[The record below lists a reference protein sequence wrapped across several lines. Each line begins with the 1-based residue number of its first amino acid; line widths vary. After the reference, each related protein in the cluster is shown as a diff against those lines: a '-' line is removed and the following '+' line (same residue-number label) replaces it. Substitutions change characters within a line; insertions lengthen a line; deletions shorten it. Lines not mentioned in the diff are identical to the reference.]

1 MKNIIIASGS
11 VMVLV
16 LSIYAGYL
24 WQQVW
29 YQRKKKQEYNAY
41 VLEKKQNWVE
51 SIVLIARALVAGQAN
66 ITECAIRIKV
76 LLDNVY
82 EGECP
87 KLEFRAIYELMWAT
101 SHMPILE
108 QRKQYTRKEI
118 QAFDDEREALEK
130 IHEDSVIKAVKFA
143 INYDFQADLNAMHN
157 GV

>member
-1 MKNIIIASGS
+1 MKYGIIIASLVVLGLS
-11 VMVLV
+11 V
-16 LSIYAGYL
+16 YAGYL
-24 WQQVW
+24 WQQVF
-29 YQRKKKQEYNAY
+29 YQRKKKQEYHAY
-41 VLEKKQNWVE
+41 VLEKKQGWVE
-51 SIVLIARALVAGQAN
+51 SIVLIARALAQGQAN

-87 KLEFRAIYELMWAT
+87 KPEFRPIYELTWAT

-108 QRKQYTRKEI
+108 QRQAYSRKEI

-130 IHEDSVIKAVKFA
+130 VHEPAVIEAVNFA
-143 INYDFQADLNAMHN
+143 IDYDFQSDLNAMHN